1 MNGDP
6 LIERRN
12 RWCPRLANA
21 VFYCV
26 LFAAGGATSLP
37 AQTDAT
43 DDPGGESAESSSL
56 DPARKLKRDAGQSSN
71 RVGGDRR
78 LGELELINGNL
89 VVGSIDPTSI
99 QGFLAWQSPEFLS
112 PFDFRLESVRSVK
125 FPIQE
130 DVSVSQGDFA
140 IELVNGD
147 TIQGNV
153 REWSPE
159 SVLIE
164 ASFGELRVRTSALS
178 RIYRVENNPTL
189 VFAGLDG
196 LRALVSEQKSPWREE
211 GNHLITD
218 TPGAELNGNLHIPSR
233 AVVEVQL
240 AFSGMPNFVFAM
252 GTKVDRP
259 INDVTDGWRLET
271 FGGKLSVV
279 KEDDERADV
288 AIVADLTLRR
298 TIRLLMYL
306 DQEAGT
312 LQVFQPDGQK
322 LAEIDLAP
330 GNANAK
336 NSEHRAGGNR
346 TPRGGIRVINR
357 GDDLRIERLRVA
369 RWSGDVP
376 GQVSP
381 GQATIA
387 YSDGS
392 FDSATVIGKPRDS
405 EILRLQLPDGTTEID
420 WSRVIGIQPS
430 QPKPPT
436 QPAKCAIFLLDGV
449 RISGTLQTIDQ
460 THWVLGGD
468 NLLLPIKIPRKEVR
482 SFVVFEHDATEQT
495 PSSGGRLGRLEIAN
509 RKLTGRLD
517 PAGKQSPTGT
527 GLHWH
532 PFGSNNSSEL
542 TQTSSG
548 RITYRDQPKV
558 DSTSAAARALAMQ
571 RLRLQQ
577 QKRGLNFGQLFLR
590 RADQNKA
597 GEVKRDAHVV
607 HVRSGD
613 IINCRV
619 ESIDERG
626 VHLSTMQSEGGFVPH
641 ENMKAIEFVAN
652 SPPPDLATAK
662 RERLLTIPRLQ
673 KSAPP
678 THLLCSHNG
687 DFLRCRLSSL
697 DSETLRGKIQFEE
710 LELPRSRVA
719 QIIWFHSDESEA
731 EDLDPLI
738 APEPDEGAKPASVFD
753 GRAQV
758 LKRDGRRVTFRPQE
772 VTERTIVGESEILGR
787 CSFNIADIDQLIIG
801 DQIAREVAELA
812 YNKWRLQPA
821 IEPLVTAA
829 MEGEAPMSSGTE
841 SKLIGKPAPEVK
853 LAQLDGSQFRLSD
866 CKGQIVVL
874 DFWATWC
881 APCMQ
886 TMPLV
891 EAAIEGYDPERVR
904 LVSINLEEP
913 AEQIRSVLERH
924 DMNVNVALDQDGVAA
939 QRYEARA
946 IPQLVIVGPD
956 GVVERLFVG
965 GGSGVVEQ
973 MKAAIDELLQ

>member
-1 MNGDP
+1 MNGDA
-6 LIERRN
+6 LTKRRN
-12 RWCPRLANA
+12 RWWIRIAGAILP
-21 VFYCV
+21 CV
-26 LFAAGGATSLP
+26 LFAALSATSQ
-37 AQTDAT
+37 AQA
-43 DDPGGESAESSSL
+43 DDPEVSSGEASETSPQDSDLNAE
-56 DPARKLKRDAGQSSN
+56 ASSN
-71 RVGGDRR
+71 RAEKNRR
-78 LGELELINGNL
+78 LGELELINGNRL
-89 VVGSIDPTSI
+89 VGSIDPTAT

-125 FPIQE
+125 FPIRE
-130 DVSVSQGDFA
+130 DVAKSQGDFA

-147 TIQGNV
+147 TIQGDV
-153 REWSPE
+153 LEWSPE

-164 ASFGELRVRTSALS
+164 ASFGELRVQTSALS
-178 RIYRVENNPTL
+178 RIYRVEDNPTL

-196 LRALVSEQKSPWREE
+196 LRALVPDQNSPWQED
-211 GNHLITD
+211 GNDLLTD
-218 TPGAELNGNLHIPSR
+218 QSGAELNGNLNIPAK
-233 AVVEVQL
+233 AVIEVQL
-240 AFSGMPNFVFAM
+240 AFSGIPNFVFAM
-252 GTKVDRP
+252 GTDVDQP
-259 INDVTDGWRLET
+259 NDDVTDGWRLET
-271 FGGKLSVV
+271 FGGKLSIV
-279 KEDDERADV
+279 KENDERADV
-288 AIVADLTLRR
+288 AMVADLTLRR
-298 TIRLLMYL
+298 TIRLLLYL
-306 DQEAGT
+306 DQESGS

-322 LAEIDLAP
+322 LAEITLPPEQAEDREGTA
-330 GNANAK
+330 
-336 NSEHRAGGNR
+336 R
-346 TPRGGIRVINR
+346 RGGIRVINR
-357 GDDLRIERLRVA
+357 GDDLRIERLRVS

-376 GQVSP
+376 GQVNA

-392 FDSATVIGKPRDS
+392 FDSAKVLGKTRDS
-405 EILRLQLPDGTTEID
+405 QTLRLELPDGTSDVD

-430 QPKPPT
+430 QPTPPIE
-436 QPAKCAIFLLDGV
+436 PAKCAIFLMDGV
-449 RISGTLQTIDQ
+449 RISGTLETIDQ
-460 THWVLGGD
+460 AHWVLGGD
-468 NLLLPIKIPRKEVR
+468 NLLTPIKIPREDVR
-482 SFVVFEHDATEQT
+482 SFVVFEHDATDQP
-495 PSSGGRLGRLEIAN
+495 PSSEGRLGRLEISG

-517 PAGKQSPTGT
+517 STGKQSPAGT

-532 PFGSNNSSEL
+532 PFGSKNSAEL
-542 TQTSSG
+542 SKTASG

-558 DSTSAAARALAMQ
+558 DSSSAAARALAMQ

-590 RADQNKA
+590 RADQHKA
-597 GEVKRDAHVV
+597 GQVKRDAHVV

-613 IINCRV
+613 VINCRV

-626 VHLSTMQSEGGFVPH
+626 VHLSTVQSEGGFVPH

-652 SPPPDLATAK
+652 SPPPDLVAAK

-697 DSETLRGKIQFEE
+697 DSESIRAEVQLEE

-719 QIIWFHSDESEA
+719 QIIWFHPDESEA
-731 EDLDPLI
+731 KDEDPLT
-738 APEPDEGAKPASVFD
+738 APEAEKDPKPASVFD
-753 GRAQV
+753 GHAQV
-758 LKRDGRRVTFRPQE
+758 LKRDGRRVTFRPRE
-772 VTERTIVGESEILGR
+772 VTERTIAGESEILGQ

-821 IEPLVTAA
+821 VEPLVTAA
-829 MEGEAPMSSGTE
+829 MEGNSPLSSGTE
-841 SKLIGKPAPEVK
+841 STLIGKPAPEVK
-853 LAQLDGSQFRLSD
+853 LAQLDGSQFRLSE

-891 EAAIEGYDPERVR
+891 EEAIGEYDPERVR

-924 DMNVNVALDQDGVAA
+924 DMNVTVALDQDGVAA

-973 MKAAIDELLQ
+973 MKAAIDELLK